1 MTLTAARTRRMNRPV
16 VRLLCT
22 LLLLTVPARAE
33 DLTIEPGQWNVTSQ
47 TVMNG
52 AATQPTVKGR
62 CLTPEQASDVV
73 KTFGPA
79 MGTVNSTCKPAE
91 FETRGRKLK
100 WRLECRGQLDLDV
113 MGDFDFD
120 SPTHYTATV
129 SSKGWM
135 AGSLMSDVRT
145 ELEGERVGECQP

>member
-1 MTLTAARTRRMNRPV
+1 MIPTAARDQRMNKSA
-16 VRLLCT
+16 VRLLCALH
-22 LLLLTVPARAE
+22 LLSVPAWAE
-33 DLTIEPGQWNVTSQ
+33 DLTIQPGQWNVTSQ
-47 TVMNG
+47 TMMNG

-62 CLTPEQASDVV
+62 CLTPDQASDVI

-91 FETRGRKLK
+91 FETKGRKLK
-100 WRLECRGQLDLDV
+100 WRLECRGQLDLEV
-113 MGDFDFD
+113 LGDFDFD

-135 AGSLMSDVRT
+135 AGSLMSDVKT
-145 ELEGERVGECQP
+145 ELEGERVGECQQ